1 MSTNIQIS
9 ARSLDVIR
17 QISERKGL
25 DVSEVLDC
33 AVETYRREVLL
44 DETSM
49 AFHALK
55 ENAEAWVEEL
65 NERELWETSI
75 GDGLESE

>member
-25 DVSEVLDC
+25 DVSEVLDY
-33 AVETYRREVLL
+33 AVEAYRREVLL
-44 DETSM
+44 DETST
-49 AFHALK
+49 AFQALK
-55 ENAEAWVEEL
+55 ENSEAWVEEL
-65 NERELWETSI
+65 NERELWENSI
-75 GDGLESE
+75 GDGLERE

>member
-25 DVSEVLDC
+25 DVSEVLDY
-33 AVETYRREVLL
+33 AVEAYRREVLL
-44 DETSM
+44 DETST

-55 ENAEAWVEEL
+55 ENSKAWVEEL
-65 NERELWETSI
+65 NERALWDESV
-75 GDGLESE
+75 GDGLERE